1 MRIRFAVQ
9 RRPEGIRWLRSDG
22 KPNFSERIRRREGDA
37 KLIARR
43 PVYTTTR
50 NTTIMGAAEDLYR
63 YRVRAL
69 PVVVPEIDIV
79 EGMITNMDIVNY
91 LGGGEYYNIVTKRH
105 RDNIYSA
112 LLKEYVSSIMNPSP
126 QLVYTWSN
134 LLDIIEAMIVNK
146 IGILPVIDRD
156 GVLWGIISEH
166 DIVHHI
172 AEKYIGRKVE
182 EVMSTNIIA
191 ISKDSSIKKASEAMV
206 KYNIRRIPLLEDDT
220 VWGIVTAKDI
230 VGFIGSHNVFKYSSS
245 SSLSE
250 AINLPVNII
259 ASRDIYT
266 INPGADVGE
275 AATIMKEKQISSL
288 FVVDGEKLV
297 GIVTERDVLFAIAIT
312 PGSTQR

>member
-1 MRIRFAVQ
+1 MRIRFAAQ
-9 RRPEGIRWLRSDG
+9 RRPEGIRWLRSNG
-22 KPNFSERIRRREGDA
+22 KPNFSERIRRKEGDA

-50 NTTIMGAAEDLYR
+50 NTTIMGVAEDLYR

-69 PVVVPEIDIV
+69 PVVVPEIYVV

-105 RDNIYSA
+105 KDNIYSA

-134 LLDIIEAMIVNK
+134 LLDIVEAMVVNK
-146 IGILPVIDRD
+146 IGILPVVDRD

-166 DIVHHI
+166 DIVQHI
-172 AEKYIGRKVE
+172 AEKHVGRRVE
-182 EVMSTNIIA
+182 EVMSTNVIA
-191 ISKDSSIKKASEAMV
+191 LSRDSSVKKVSEVMV
-206 KYNIRRIPLLEDDT
+206 KYNIRRVPLLEDDT
-220 VWGIVTAKDI
+220 VWGIITAKDI
-230 VGFIGSHNVFKYSSS
+230 VGFIGSHNVFKYSRS

-250 AINLPVNII
+250 VLDLAASIL

-266 INPGADVGE
+266 VSPNADVGE
-275 AATIMKEKQISSL
+275 AATIMKEKQTSSL
-288 FVVDGEKLV
+288 FVVEEEKLV
-297 GIVTERDVLFAIAIT
+297 GIITERDVLFAIAIT
-312 PGSTQR
+312 PESGLK